1 MEPFWRL
8 VWRWLRSRSKT
19 KRTGWTRSF
28 TCSRGWPSAHSTN
41 LVLQGKWRNTM
52 HCVCF
57 RSTSS
62 MRFVCLFVFWVF
74 LFDRRTE
81 NWDWYRPCTVCW
93 IEVKVAVL
101 CAHQYMPWNL
111 LLIKV
116 LNNFWY
122 FQISRPVHV
131 IFKLDKLDY
140 LQSPRKDFCW
150 YFLLGSWIGTCSF
163 FSFIC

>member
-81 NWDWYRPCTVCW
+81 NWDWYRPCTVHRG
-93 IEVKVAVL
+93 VL
-101 CAHQYMPWNL
+101 CQFPFRWIYYCHSSESTGNESGKTHLCVLEYVLIHTSKWN
-111 LLIKV
+111 
-116 LNNFWY
+116 NTT
-122 FQISRPVHV
+122 QISSYLYKFEV
-131 IFKLDKLDY
+131 I
-140 LQSPRKDFCW
+140 
-150 YFLLGSWIGTCSF
+150 
-163 FSFIC
+163 